1 MDERDPIE
9 DQQNPPQTPPK
20 RKGGIKGLGT
30 IAAAVLVAASKFKF
44 LALGLKFFASSWT
57 FILSLGLYVAAFGWR
72 LGVVIVLALAA
83 HEFGHYFAYR
93 AYGLTARIPVFIP
106 FFGAFTA
113 GAIAPDLE
121 QDAYIALAGPLT
133 GLVLAALCLGFGI
146 YANDQFW
153 YACADI
159 SAFLNLFNMIP
170 VVPFDGGRV
179 IGAIWAPLW
188 ILGGVIL
195 VAAAWYLHVPILL
208 VAIIALMGAPAV
220 IAAFRGV
227 VDPRAANMTNDAR
240 MRVGLWY
247 VTTALGLVTVLGQAH
262 GNLPANGGGL

>member
-9 DQQNPPQTPPK
+9 EQQSPQPAPK
-20 RKGGIKGLGT
+20 RKFGMKGLGT
-30 IAAAVLVAASKFKF
+30 IAAGALLAASKLKF

-57 FILSLGLYVAAFGWR
+57 FILSLGLYAVAFGWR

-93 AYGLTARIPVFIP
+93 AYGLSARIPVFIP
-106 FFGAFTA
+106 FFGAYTA

-146 YANDQFW
+146 YSKDTFW

-188 ILGGVIL
+188 ILGGIL
-195 VAAAWYLHVPILL
+195 LIAASWYLHVPILL
-208 VAIIALMGAPAV
+208 VAIIALMGAPAM

-227 VDPRAANMTNDAR
+227 VDPRTANMTNDAR
-240 MRVGLWY
+240 VRVGLWY
-247 VTTALGLVTVLGQAH
+247 VTTALGLITVLGQAQGH
-262 GNLPANGGGL
+262 MPTNGGAL

>member
-1 MDERDPIE
+1 MDEHDPIE
-9 DQQNPPQTPPK
+9 GQQPQQPAPK
-20 RKGGIKGLGT
+20 RKFGIKGLGT
-30 IAAAVLVAASKFKF
+30 IAAATLVAASKYKF
-44 LALGLKFFASSWT
+44 LLLGLKFFASSWT
-57 FILSLGLYVAAFGWR
+57 FILSLGLYVVAFGWR
-72 LGVVIVLALAA
+72 FGVVILLALAA

-106 FFGAFTA
+106 FLGAFTA

-133 GLVLAALCLGFGI
+133 GLVLAAICYGFGLLN
-146 YANDQFW
+146 NDQFW
-153 YACADI
+153 FACAQL

-170 VVPFDGGRV
+170 VLPFDGGRV

-188 ILGGVIL
+188 IAGAVIL
-195 VAAAWYLHVPILL
+195 IAAAAYLHVPIIF
-208 VAIIALMGAPAV
+208 VALIALLGAPAM

-240 MRVGLWY
+240 IRVGLWD
-247 VTTALGLVTVLGQAH
+247 VTTALGLVTLLGQTQAHLPAH
-262 GNLPANGGGL
+262 GSVL